1 MYHME
6 NTPLLLPLNTQRK
19 KMDGWKILCVQYCAK
34 ALCHPSFLDILFPKS
49 QTFW

>member
-19 KMDGWKILCVQYCAK
+19 KMDGWKIQYCAK